1 MCKNDENINLIFEDF
16 IETMDTDDITQS
28 EELVQKDEVIKPV

>member
-1 MCKNDENINLIFEDF
+1 MCKINDKISSIFEDF

>member
-1 MCKNDENINLIFEDF
+1 MRKNDENINLIFEDF

>member
-1 MCKNDENINLIFEDF
+1 MQKNDENISLIFEDF

>member
-1 MCKNDENINLIFEDF
+1 MHKNDENINLIFEDF